1 MKTPPRAGRASLS
14 QEPVVSAGPQVSIET
29 RERHCDPGSCI
40 ARGRSISKQSPQP
53 RSSWKWEYNP
63 EASAGS
69 GVAAFCC
76 DTQAGWLAVGGRRP
90 HASRWAA
97 WSPITEGMHVHL
109 SMCRGI
115 WVLVQVDRDS
125 PLLVNTGND
134 KNDSFRERDGAPD
147 EGLSSLCCCCCCIR
161 LDRCTM
167 RWEIAPLAHP
177 HDVVPLALLV
187 LTCEPV
193 PDPQHRYLW
202 TSEGTNI
209 PHAPIA
215 IASTDTQV
223 MTQQINLQTNLE
235 LHICHSCCMVKV
247 CNSLSRFETRK
258 EKIVSTTLESDV
270 KSTLQQAQCVRLH
283 SSLAIASRES
293 SRNMSPCR
301 GPGDCGAVRD
311 LGRCPLYGSAPS
323 RL

>member
-1 MKTPPRAGRASLS
+1 M
-14 QEPVVSAGPQVSIET
+14 SAGPQVSIET

-97 WSPITEGMHVHL
+97 WSPITEGMHAHL

-115 WVLVQVDRDS
+115 WVLVDRDS

-134 KNDSFRERDGAPD
+134 KNDSFRERDGAQMRGCQVYVAAAAY
-147 EGLSSLCCCCCCIR
+147 GLTGVLCDGKSH
-161 LDRCTM
+161 L
-167 RWEIAPLAHP
+167 WHP
-177 HDVVPLALLV
+177 HDVVPLVLLV

-202 TSEGTNI
+202 TPEGTNI

-258 EKIVSTTLESDV
+258 EKIVSTMFESGFN
-270 KSTLQQAQCVRLH
+270 STLQQAQCVRLH